1 MPRRS
6 DLDGAADLSCN
17 LSSKQHEVPAML
29 YHRIAFAVALLG
41 ASVAGLAALAQDAR
55 DYPSKT
61 IHIVVANAAGGGT
74 DYLARII
81 GQKMS
86 ERMGQSVIVE
96 NKPGANSTIAAQAL
110 IKSPP
115 DGHTLLMGSIGMLTV
130 NPAVV
135 ANLSYDTQRDFAPIS
150 IVAEFPLILTVNA
163 SAPIRSVAE
172 LVAYAKAN
180 PAKANAGASGP
191 IFQVVQKMFELRTGT
206 NFQYIS
212 YRAISEAMIALMRG
226 DILMSLS
233 DIGPATGPI
242 QDGRVRPLAVTSGK
256 RLASYPDVPTMAEA
270 GIKDMEVEFWQGLVA
285 PAATPKPI
293 IKKLEDELIAIV
305 KLPDIREKMIAHEQ
319 FPVGG
324 TAEQYAAVIAR
335 ELKQWK
341 DIAVAGNIKIE

>member
-1 MPRRS
+1 
-6 DLDGAADLSCN
+6 
-17 LSSKQHEVPAML
+17 ML
-29 YHRIAFAVALLG
+29 HRRIAFAVALLG
-41 ASVAGLAALAQDAR
+41 AGVAGLAALAQDAR
-55 DYPSKT
+55 NYPSKN

-74 DYLARII
+74 DYLARLI

-110 IKSPP
+110 IKAAP

-135 ANLSYDTQRDFAPIS
+135 TNLSYDTQRDFAPIS
-150 IVAEFPLILTVNA
+150 IVAQFPLILTVNA
-163 SAPIRSVAE
+163 AAPIRSVAE
-172 LVAYAKAN
+172 LIAYAKAN

-206 NFQYIS
+206 NFQYIA
-212 YRAISEAMIALMRG
+212 YRANSEAMIALMRG
-226 DILMSLS
+226 DVLMSLS
-233 DIGPATGPI
+233 DTSPAAGPI
-242 QDGRVRPLAVTSGK
+242 QDGRVRPLAVTSAR

-293 IKKLEDELIAIV
+293 IQKLESELMAIV
-305 KLPDIREKMIAHEQ
+305 KLPDIREKMISHQ
-319 FPVGG
+319 VFPVGG
-324 TAEQYAAVIAR
+324 TAQDYAAVIAR

-341 DIAVAGNIKIE
+341 DVAVAGNIKIQ